1 MFAANKA
8 VVAKIKLNPKYYFI
22 MKETKKNNNNQ
33 VHIFGYVNDVR
44 MNEMES
50 GKTAINL
57 DVVSLEQYKDK
68 DDKYQTRRTYHDVA
82 IFTDDKK
89 LIEKFSKIGADVENN
104 RANRE
109 VEGFK
114 PETHTISMD
123 GILVNKSNKLG
134 DTDKTYRT
142 LQILGNEA
150 SIDLDVKQAENE
162 VRNRAEIVGNIADI
176 NLHEDKKFA
185 VVTLMHHYRPEGS
198 EKEYETVVD
207 VRINGDR
214 KFSKEAYEAIVKGE
228 LGKGDFVRLGG
239 QLHNNRFEN
248 EEGVRY
254 GVSMDLTS
262 YALLKKSQK
271 QAEKAG
277 EKVEVK
283 EEKKAAKAASK
294 KAAPKKEAA
303 PKKATPRKKGVRMG

>member
-1 MFAANKA
+1 MTRGRQGLLVLIALVWALVLALPQSARAEGSLSEPSLSEAQCAIVEDSEGNVLYSKNADKQMPMASITKVMTA
-8 VVAKIKLNPKYYFI
+8 VVAL
-22 MKETKKNNNNQ
+22 
-33 VHIFGYVNDVR
+33 D
-44 MNEMES
+44 S
-50 GKTAINL
+50 GVPFDT
-57 DVVSLEQYKDK
+57 Q
-68 DDKYQTRRTYHDVA
+68 
-82 IFTDDKK
+82 
-89 LIEKFSKIGADVENN
+89 
-104 RANRE
+104 